1 MNGRTDGRT
10 DGRVLP
16 GHMHIFFPMTIIG
29 PASSSTSNFPDA
41 RSLLSRKN
49 DPCIDQSFVFNI
61 ATEARRREGSIEASR
76 QPSGI
81 FLQEAKSGSVFLL
94 VLAVAG

>member
-1 MNGRTDGRT
+1 
-10 DGRVLP
+10 
-16 GHMHIFFPMTIIG
+16 MTIIG

-61 ATEARRREGSIEASR
+61 ATEARRQKEALKPAGSRAAYFYKR
-76 QPSGI
+76 QNPEVP
-81 FLQEAKSGSVFLL
+81 FC
-94 VLAVAG
+94 